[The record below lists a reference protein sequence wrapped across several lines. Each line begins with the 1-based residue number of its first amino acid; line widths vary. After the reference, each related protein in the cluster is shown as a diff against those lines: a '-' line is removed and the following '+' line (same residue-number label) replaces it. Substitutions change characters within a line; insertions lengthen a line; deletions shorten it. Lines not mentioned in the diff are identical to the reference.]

1 MSAASPF
8 KKRAV
13 VQTTI
18 AQAIDSYMQSI
29 KGMFAGDTKLTL
41 VIRSSSLREPVIMT
55 NDHPD
60 EVIKAVGQMKAGQR
74 GLFIQ

>member
-1 MSAASPF
+1 MAGHLF
-8 KKRAV
+8 KKRHV

-18 AQAIDSYMQSI
+18 ADHLHDCMRSI
-29 KGMFAGDTKLTL
+29 KEAFPGDTKLTL
-41 VIRSSSLREPVIMT
+41 VIRAPSMSEPVIMT

-74 GLFIQ
+74 GLFVQ